1 MFWGSGATTR
11 TRVPR
16 RSETKICRLTP
27 IIADAHRFMVR
38 NMVFS
43 RHHLLQPA
51 LCLCLL
57 AAPLGFIA
65 KGLWAAESSTP
76 AAQGAQKLDL
86 FRKENLAAWCIVP
99 FDRAKRSPEERAAML
114 EKIGIRKF
122 VHDYR
127 SEHVPLF
134 EEELIALK
142 KHGIELTGWMFP
154 AGMNA
159 MAESTLALFDK
170 HGVKPQL
177 WIIKGGGAVKADSP
191 EDQLKRVQDEVR
203 GIAPVAKAAA
213 ERGLQIGLYNH
224 GGWYGEPEN
233 QIEIIEAL
241 RKEGFTNVG
250 IVYNLHHGHGHLSR
264 FKAMLAQMK
273 PHLLCLNLNGMDIQ
287 GDAKG
292 RKILP
297 IGVGTEDR
305 SVLQIIRESGYA
317 GPIGILNHTGEDA
330 ELRLLD
336 NLDGLAWI
344 NRQIQGQSAGEP
356 PVYRTWKEAPKQP

>member
-1 MFWGSGATTR
+1 MVLSKH
-11 TRVPR
+11 PLL
-16 RSETKICRLTP
+16 RSTLG
-27 IIADAHRFMVR
+27 
-38 NMVFS
+38 
-43 RHHLLQPA
+43 
-51 LCLCLL
+51 LCLL
-57 AAPLGFIA
+57 AAPLCPITPP
-65 KGLWAAESSTP
+65 LRAAEPSATP
-76 AAQGAQKLDL
+76 AQSAQNPDL

-134 EEELIALK
+134 EEELLALK

-177 WIIKGGGAVKADSP
+177 WIIKGGGPVKADSP
-191 EDQLKRVQDEVR
+191 EDQLKRVQAEVR
-203 GIAPVAKAAA
+203 GLAPVAKAAA

-264 FKAMLAQMK
+264 FKEMLAQMK
-273 PHLLCLNLNGMDIQ
+273 PYLLCLNLNGMDIQ
-287 GDAKG
+287 GDSKG

-305 SVLQIIRESGYA
+305 TVLQIIRESGYT
-317 GPIGILNHTGEDA
+317 GLIGILNHTGEDA

-344 NRQIQGQSAGEP
+344 NGQLQGKPAGEP
-356 PVYRTWKEAPKQP
+356 PVYRTWKAVPKQP